1 LAKFCYPKNYK
12 DEATMWPWQLK
23 DKFLCHDTLSDCNRQ
38 KDGWTDIWQQ
48 PTPGFEMCWAAKS
61 DGVKWYTVTKIRCN

>member
-1 LAKFCYPKNYK
+1 MSRRKIIFLPFLILAKFCYPKNYK

-38 KDGWTDIWQQ
+38 KDGWTDI
-48 PTPGFEMCWAAKS
+48 
-61 DGVKWYTVTKIRCN
+61 